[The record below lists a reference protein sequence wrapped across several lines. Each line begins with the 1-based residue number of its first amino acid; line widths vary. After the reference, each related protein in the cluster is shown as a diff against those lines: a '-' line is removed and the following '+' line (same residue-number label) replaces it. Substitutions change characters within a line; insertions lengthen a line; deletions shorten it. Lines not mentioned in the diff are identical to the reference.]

1 MYCDRC
7 GSSLAPSSRFC
18 GTCGKAA
25 FAQTETTGGTRS
37 ALQPAVPVGPADA
50 ASGRVGRHVQSL
62 AILWCI
68 NGILR
73 LMEVGSFYFIGHSF
87 LPWFGRAFP
96 SSGFPWVSHSLTSF
110 GLWWVVVFLGC
121 FGLLH
126 LFLAWSL
133 YECKPW
139 ARILGLV
146 VGFLALLRFPLGTAL
161 GIYTIWVLLPESSGR
176 EFERLAHA

>member
-7 GSSLAPSSRFC
+7 GSSLAPTSRFC

-25 FAQTETTGGTRS
+25 FPQSEPAGPAGS
-37 ALQPAVPVGPADA
+37 ALEHAVPVASYA
-50 ASGRVGRHVQSL
+50 VSGRVARNVQAL

-73 LMEVGSFYFIGHSF
+73 LMEVGSFYFIGRSF

-96 SSGFPWVSHSLTSF
+96 SFGFPWGFHALSAF
-110 GLWWVVVFLGC
+110 GLWWVGVFLGF

-133 YECKPW
+133 YERKPW

>member
-7 GSSLAPSSRFC
+7 GSLISPTSRFC
-18 GTCGKAA
+18 GSCGKAIHA
-25 FAQTETTGGTRS
+25 GSDS
-37 ALQPAVPVGPADA
+37 ALAAGVPQPSSYAN
-50 ASGRVGRHVQSL
+50 SGRVERHVRAL

-73 LMEVGSFYFIGHSF
+73 LAEVGSFYALGRTF

-96 SSGFPWVSHSLTSF
+96 SFGFPWMFPTLPSF
-110 GLWWVVVFLGC
+110 WLWWAGLYLGL

-133 YECKPW
+133 YEFKPW

-176 EFERLAHA
+176 EYDRLAHA

>member
-7 GSSLAPSSRFC
+7 GSLISPASRFC
-18 GTCGKAA
+18 GTCGKAIQPGSDPA
-25 FAQTETTGGTRS
+25 GR
-37 ALQPAVPVGPADA
+37 PAVATAPAA
-50 ASGRVGRHVQSL
+50 PPQSSYAYQGRVERHVRAL

-73 LMEVGSFYFIGHSF
+73 LLEVGSFYAIGREF

-96 SSGFPWVSHSLTSF
+96 SFGFPWAFHNFPVF
-110 GLWWVVVFLGC
+110 GLWWAALFLGF

-133 YECKPW
+133 YEFKPW

-161 GIYTIWVLLPESSGR
+161 GAYTIWVLLPESSGR
-176 EFERLAHA
+176 EYERLAHA

>member
-7 GSSLAPSSRFC
+7 GSPLAPASRFC

-25 FAQTETTGGTRS
+25 FPGSEPQRGTGSILG
-37 ALQPAVPVGPADA
+37 PAVPA
-50 ASGRVGRHVQSL
+50 AYAANGRVAKHVQAL
-62 AILWCI
+62 AILWCV

-73 LMEVGSFYFIGHSF
+73 LMEVGSFYFIGRSF
-87 LPWFGRAFP
+87 WPWFGRTLP
-96 SSGFPWVSHSLTSF
+96 SFGFPWVFRSLPSF
-110 GLWWVVVFLGC
+110 GLWWVMLFLGC

-139 ARILGLV
+139 ARALGLV

-161 GIYTIWVLLPESSGR
+161 GAYTIWVLLPESSRR
-176 EFERLAHA
+176 EYARMAHA